1 MPPLAAGSAGAVEA
15 GASDFGAALS
25 RDRLR
30 LRFGEGEREDLRLG
44 EAERLRDRL

>member
-1 MPPLAAGSAGAVEA
+1 VAASLGAVAGA
-15 GASDFGAALS
+15 GASDFGALS

-44 EAERLRDRL
+44 DPERLRDRL